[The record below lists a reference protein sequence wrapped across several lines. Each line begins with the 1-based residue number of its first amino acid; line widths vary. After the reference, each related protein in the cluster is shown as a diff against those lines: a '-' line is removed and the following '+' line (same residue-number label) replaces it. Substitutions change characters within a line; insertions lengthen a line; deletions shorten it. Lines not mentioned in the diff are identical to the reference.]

1 MDLRSCFD
9 DPTHRDWQEAREGTV
24 RFAMVGLGWWTRD
37 HAIPAVENADRCE
50 TTVLVSGSTEK
61 AETLAA
67 EYDTVEACLSYGE
80 FEAGEATDAY
90 DAVYICTPNARH
102 LDNVRAAA
110 SHGKDVLCEKPMEAS
125 VDRARELVEEARG
138 NDVRLMIAYR
148 MQTEPAVRR
157 MRELVR
163 DGFIGDPL
171 HVHGHMSQ
179 RLLEMIPDA
188 DQWRLDPDLAGAGTS
203 VTDLG
208 IYPINTTRFVIDAD
222 PVSATAIMESDSE
235 GFADVPDERAGYVL
249 AFDNGA
255 IGTMSASQNA
265 YRSSHL
271 TVTGSEGELTLE
283 PGYTN
288 SPKTTLTVS
297 RGGTEA
303 RFAVPT
309 VDQME
314 EEFEYFADRIL
325 TDRPVHPDG
334 EHGLV
339 DMRTI
344 EAVFE
349 AAETGERT
357 WI

>member
-37 HAIPAVENADRCE
+37 HAIPAVEQSDLCE
-50 TTVLVSGSTEK
+50 TTILVSGSTNK
-61 AETLAA
+61 AETLADDH
-67 EYDTVEACLSYGE
+67 ETVETCLTYEE
-80 FEAGEATDAY
+80 FAQGEAADAY
-90 DAVYICTPNARH
+90 DAVYICTPNALH
-102 LDNVRAAA
+102 LDHVRAAA
-110 SHGKDVLCEKPMEAS
+110 SHGKDILCEKPMEAS
-125 VDRARELVEEARG
+125 VERARDMVEEARVA
-138 NDVRLMIAYR
+138 DVALMIAYR

-163 DGFIGDPL
+163 EGFIGDPL

-179 RLLEMIPDA
+179 RLLEMIPNP

-222 PVSATAIMESDSE
+222 PVSATAMMASDSG
-235 GFADVPDERAGYVL
+235 GFEAVPDERAGYVL

-271 TVTGSEGELTLE
+271 KVTGSEGELSLE

-288 SPKTTLTVS
+288 SPDTTLTVS
-297 RGGTEA
+297 RHGQDAQFDVT
-303 RFAVPT
+303 T

-314 EEFEYFADRIL
+314 EEFDYFADRIL

-334 EHGLV
+334 EHALV

-344 EAVFE
+344 AAIFE

-357 WI
+357 MI